1 MIYSPREKL
10 QLLRKQYKISQI
22 ALVGNSISRSHLAMI
37 ETGKTKLSK
46 KVAQSLVENFNNIL
60 KAKEIDEKITLDY
73 LIEDTNIQIMKK
85 RAHYVES
92 LNKGILNEEL
102 IQEIENF
109 IKVSDVES
117 KVVLYAKIGDFY
129 YAAGHLKRAFDYFS
143 RTFDEALIVNNSKF
157 LENIISKLTSINYLN
172 GDYINN
178 SFIEKAIKDKL
189 SKMSLIKKQEIVN
202 NFILSFS
209 TLGDYDKA
217 IYYIDF
223 ISKDVKDSEALYE
236 LETKKAKF
244 MEEKGLFA
252 SAISIYRGMLIRY
265 KDEKK
270 KFIISINLMIA
281 YKLKGESSKV
291 EAYYK
296 KNIATLKKYPITLE
310 TQWIN
315 YQMGEI
321 ALYLYKT
328 SKALYY
334 FKSVIENIN
343 PNNSNSKLLMG
354 TIHNILKLVKRDD
367 YEFVKKIEEL
377 YFDQDLDN
385 NMLKIGYLFLNY
397 YRNFNFYL
405 DESRFLSRVCSVI

>member
-1 MIYSPREKL
+1 
-10 QLLRKQYKISQI
+10 
-22 ALVGNSISRSHLAMI
+22 
-37 ETGKTKLSK
+37 
-46 KVAQSLVENFNNIL
+46 
-60 KAKEIDEKITLDY
+60 
-73 LIEDTNIQIMKK
+73 MKK

-178 SFIEKAIKDKL
+178 FFIEKAVKDKL

-217 IYYIDF
+217 IYYIDL

-270 KFIISINLMIA
+270 KFIISINLMTA

-296 KNIATLKKYPITLE
+296 KNVVTLKKYPITLE

-315 YQMGEI
+315 YQIGEI

-334 FKSVIENIN
+334 FRSVIDNMT
-343 PNNSNSKLLMG
+343 PNNSDSKLLMG
-354 TIHNILKLVKRDD
+354 TIHNILKLVKRED
-367 YEFVKKIEEL
+367 YEFVKRIEEL
-377 YFDQDLDN
+377 YFDQNLDK

-405 DESRFLSRVCSVI
+405 DESRFLSRICSVI

>member
-37 ETGKTKLSK
+37 ETGKTKLNK

-60 KAKEIDEKITLDY
+60 KAKGIDEKITLDY

-178 SFIEKAIKDKL
+178 SFIEKAVKDKL

-236 LETKKAKF
+236 LETKKQN
-244 MEEKGLFA
+244 
-252 SAISIYRGMLIRY
+252 SW
-265 KDEKK
+265 KK
-270 KFIISINLMIA
+270 KVFLQVQSLFI
-281 YKLKGESSKV
+281 V
-291 EAYYK
+291 
-296 KNIATLKKYPITLE
+296 
-310 TQWIN
+310 
-315 YQMGEI
+315 
-321 ALYLYKT
+321 
-328 SKALYY
+328 
-334 FKSVIENIN
+334 
-343 PNNSNSKLLMG
+343 
-354 TIHNILKLVKRDD
+354 
-367 YEFVKKIEEL
+367 
-377 YFDQDLDN
+377 
-385 NMLKIGYLFLNY
+385 
-397 YRNFNFYL
+397 
-405 DESRFLSRVCSVI
+405 VC